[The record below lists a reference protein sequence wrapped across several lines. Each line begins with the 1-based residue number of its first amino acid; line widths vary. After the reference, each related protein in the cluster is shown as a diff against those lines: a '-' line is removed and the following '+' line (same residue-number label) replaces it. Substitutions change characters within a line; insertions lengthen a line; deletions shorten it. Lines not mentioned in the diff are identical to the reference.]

1 MAVLVTERLLPVFKS
16 NHLCHALPSINRVMS
31 RPRSL
36 ALGRCYFISSGVLV
50 RSPHRAHAL
59 PAFFLFLVLYHLPP
73 AGNALCLRL
82 LFRYETL
89 GGKLKFVF

>member
-31 RPRSL
+31 HPRLL
-36 ALGRCYFISSGVLV
+36 ALALLFYLLQRPGKKPSSC
-50 RSPHRAHAL
+50 SYAL
-59 PAFFLFLVLYHLPP
+59 PAFFLFLVLYRLPP
-73 AGNALCLRL
+73 AANALRLHL

-89 GGKLKFVF
+89 GGNLRCVF